1 MNKIE
6 IKSELIGVKGLAVL
20 LNVSETSIRRLDR
33 TGKIPLALK
42 IGRSKKW
49 SISEVRE
56 WLEEGCP
63 TRQIWLNVKSSRN
76 Y

>member
-6 IKSELIGVKGLAVL
+6 IKSELIGIKGLAVL

-33 TGKIPLALK
+33 TGKIPLVLK